1 MSLLELLIISIFCFF
16 QSVFGVGLLLLGTPT
31 FLLIGYNFFE
41 VLNILLPYSILI
53 SFLQI
58 ISVKNKN
65 FEFSRKIIQ
74 FSIPLLILG
83 LITIEY
89 FQNKINF
96 IFVISIVLILFS
108 IINII
113 NLKEQKFKLKNINL
127 ALMFLG
133 IIHGLTNL
141 GGTLLSILASNLNK
155 DKNIIRYQIA
165 SGYFIFAVF
174 QLFFINIFYEKI
186 NFIYLKFI
194 WIPILIFFISQKI
207 FKKIKNI
214 LFYKLLNLFALIY
227 GIYIFINSLMLH

>member
-96 IFVISIVLILFS
+96 IFVISI
-108 IINII
+108 
-113 NLKEQKFKLKNINL
+113 
-127 ALMFLG
+127 
-133 IIHGLTNL
+133 
-141 GGTLLSILASNLNK
+141 
-155 DKNIIRYQIA
+155 
-165 SGYFIFAVF
+165 
-174 QLFFINIFYEKI
+174 
-186 NFIYLKFI
+186 
-194 WIPILIFFISQKI
+194 
-207 FKKIKNI
+207 
-214 LFYKLLNLFALIY
+214 
-227 GIYIFINSLMLH
+227 